1 MMTEF
6 KFLGE
11 LSLYVNVTFECSVE
25 VLKQVVTFKKH

>member
-1 MMTEF
+1 MTEF

-11 LSLYVNVTFECSVE
+11 LSLYVNVIFECSVD